1 MHKRHIILIFV
12 ICFLNFCATAFAD
25 STAGLVDSG
34 NKSWLAGKYDE
45 AIKSY
50 DEAAVDNP
58 ESPYIYF
65 NKGAALYRKGDYKAA
80 IEAFEKAEL
89 KSKEPELEAKSRF
102 NMGNCTY
109 REAERQMDS
118 DLKKAL
124 DYCQKSVQH
133 YQNALTLDPKFKAAA
148 ENIEIVRL
156 QMKNI
161 LDEIKKKEEEAKKR
175 EQQAQENSQDL
186 QKLIKRQENALEKNR
201 QISAGKMKPNEKKK
215 SLNQLADEQK
225 AITEDTQKLA
235 DKIKNQSAQQKQ
247 KGISSALTHLY
258 NAVKEQEAAEGNLR
272 NSASSYAEKNQQ
284 NAVNELKEALKPP
297 DKNGNKQ
304 GQGQQNEEQQ
314 QKQEGQQGQRKDQN
328 KTGKKESSQ
337 GKDQTQNQKQ
347 AQLKKEDEDAQEI
360 LNEEKENQKE
370 RRMRA
375 SGGYSDVD
383 KDW

>member
-1 MHKRHIILIFV
+1 MHKKHTIWISVLCIF
-12 ICFLNFCATAFAD
+12 IFC
-25 STAGLVDSG
+25 STALAGSTAKLVDSG

-133 YQNALTLDPKFKAAA
+133 YQDALQLDPNFKAAA

-186 QKLIKRQENALEKNR
+186 QKLIKRQENALEKNK
-201 QISAGKMKPNEKKK
+201 QLSAGKMKPNEKKK

-225 AITEDTQKLA
+225 AITGDTQKLA